1 MKSPFEMLANVIVA
15 RPKTVLVVTAVLIV
29 TALFG
34 AMMITMATGSD
45 TYLDKDSQR
54 GVLLNE
60 YTNTFS
66 SNSIM
71 LLVESDDVLSPDVIQ
86 YIDSLQNEI
95 RGERN
100 VVGVTSVVDMV
111 KQGNGGRVPT
121 SNAEIQ
127 AAEAMVPASILA
139 KYVPSKA
146 MTISIVSLEPGLS
159 QTSQNSVI
167 ESLNERV
174 SLSDRPAG
182 TTVTVTGAP
191 AFQKEMGAE
200 MGTSM
205 GILIGVAMLLMI
217 LAVGLLFGHVRHR
230 FLSVGIVFSGLILT
244 FGVVG
249 FSGMSL
255 NMASISA
262 FPVLIGLGIDYA
274 IQFHS
279 RFDEE
284 ARRGTLPE
292 AVVMTI
298 TRSGPSI
305 MYAMLATSLGFI
317 AMFISPLPMIRG
329 FGLICVI
336 GVACCYLVAL
346 VGVPTFGLLIRYKPK
361 EKAHEA
367 KSTSP
372 KQKKM
377 SVVDRYD
384 RMLVDLVK
392 KIAHNPIPVL
402 LICGLIA
409 LVGFEMDGEIKIN
422 TDENS
427 FVPSDMPAK
436 VNLDKVS
443 RTMGSTSS
451 IPILVQGDK
460 VISPDAIKWM
470 YDFQNYET
478 THNDKVTGSQS
489 IATYIVQYN
498 GGKLPTTQ
506 QELDN
511 ALARIPEATKN
522 QYISGKTEAVI
533 SFSTVKVTTQQAESL
548 VDQMKQDLNWKATPP
563 GVVASMTG
571 QSEMFVNLIREI
583 HDGKMTMTLL
593 GFGLIFGFLLL
604 VYRKFAKAV
613 TPLIPI
619 MFIVGWNGLIMYVL
633 GIDYSPLTAVL
644 GSMAIGVA
652 SEYTILMM
660 ERYYEERTWG
670 LGHLEAITHSMKQ
683 IGTAITVS
691 GLCTVFG
698 FSALIT
704 SNFNI
709 VGNFGVVTVISVAF
723 SVMGAIV
730 VMPAVLA
737 LIGGKDQTPPSHP
750 EAPAGDT

>member
-1 MKSPFEMLANVIVA
+1 MKSPFEMLANAIVA
-15 RPKTVLVVTAVLIV
+15 RPKTVLAVTAVVLIV
-29 TALFG
+29 ALFG
-34 AMMITMATGSD
+34 ATMIAMATGSD
-45 TYLDKDSQR
+45 TYLDPDSQR

-60 YTNTFS
+60 YTSTFS
-66 SNSIM
+66 SDSIM
-71 LLVESDDVLSPDVIQ
+71 LLIESDDVLSPDVIQ

-100 VVGVTSVVDMV
+100 VASVTSIVDMV
-111 KQGNGGRVPT
+111 KQVNGGRVPT

-127 AAEAMVPASILA
+127 AAEAAVPAAVLS

-146 MTISIVSLEPGLS
+146 LTISLVNLEPGLS

-167 ESLNERV
+167 DNLNERI

-182 TTVTVTGAP
+182 TTVTVTGSP
-191 AFQKEMGAE
+191 VFQKEMGVE

-205 GILIGVAMLLMI
+205 GVLIGVAMLLMI
-217 LAVGLLFGHVRHR
+217 LAVGLLFGHVRYR

-249 FSGMSL
+249 LSGISL
-255 NMASISA
+255 SMAAIAA

-284 ARRGTLPE
+284 TRRGTLPE
-292 AVVMTI
+292 AVKMTI

-317 AMFISPLPMIRG
+317 AMFISPLPMIQG

-336 GVACCYLVAL
+336 GVICCYLVAL
-346 VGVPTFGLLIRYKPK
+346 VGVPTFGLLIGYKPK

-367 KSTSP
+367 KGTGSKP
-372 KQKKM
+372 KKM
-377 SVVDRYD
+377 GLVDRYD
-384 RMLVDLVK
+384 NMLVGLVK
-392 KIAHNPIPVL
+392 KVAHSPVPVL
-402 LICGLIA
+402 LVCGLIA

-451 IPILVQGDK
+451 VPILVQGDK

-470 YDFQNYET
+470 YDFQNYEAS
-478 THNDKVTGSQS
+478 HNDKVTGSQS

-498 GGKLPTTQ
+498 GGQLPTTQ
-506 QELDN
+506 QELDT
-511 ALARIPEATKN
+511 ALARIPEATRN

-533 SFSTVKVTTQQAESL
+533 SFTTVKVTTQQAESL
-548 VDQMKQDLNWKATPP
+548 VDQMKQDLNWKAAPP
-563 GVVASMTG
+563 GVVASLTG
-571 QSEMFVNLIREI
+571 ESEMFVNLIREI
-583 HDGKMTMTLL
+583 KDGKMTMTLI

-604 VYRKFAKAV
+604 VYRKFAKAI

-619 MFIVGWNGLIMYVL
+619 MLIVGWNGLIMYVL

-644 GSMAIGVA
+644 GSMSIGVA

-670 LGHLEAITHSMKQ
+670 LGKMEAITHSMKQ

-698 FSALIT
+698 FSALIFST
-704 SNFNI
+704 FNI
-709 VGNFGVVTVISVAF
+709 ITNFGVVTVLSVAF

-737 LIGGKDQTPPSHP
+737 LLGGKDQTPPSHP